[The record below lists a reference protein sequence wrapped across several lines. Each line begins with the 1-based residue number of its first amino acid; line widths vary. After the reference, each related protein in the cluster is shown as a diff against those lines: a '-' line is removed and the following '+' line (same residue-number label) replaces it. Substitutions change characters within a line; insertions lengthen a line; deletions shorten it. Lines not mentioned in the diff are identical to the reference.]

1 MRDVLITLI
10 VLGAVPFILARTHIG
25 ILMWTWLSL
34 MNPHRLAWG
43 FAYSFPFGAVVAIS
57 TLISFLLS
65 NEPKRFPLNAVTIFL
80 ILFILWI
87 NITTVVALLPD
98 EALAQWSRAIKI
110 QVMVLVSL
118 LVMQRQERIHA
129 LAWIIVLSLGFYGL
143 KGGIFTL
150 LTGGTYLVWG
160 PAESFI
166 ADNNSL
172 ALAVIMTI
180 PLMRYLQLS
189 TDRKWVKFGLG
200 VLMVASTISA
210 IASYSRGAFLAMA
223 AMGFFFWIKSRSK
236 YVVGFALISLAL
248 LTLSFMPEQWM
259 SRMYTIE
266 TYSQDPSAMGRINS
280 WLFAINLAKDRL
292 FGGGFGAFDQRL
304 FLAYAP
310 DPLDVHAAH
319 SIYFEVLGEHG
330 FIGLGLFIAVM
341 IFAWRMGTRIIKMAK
356 GQPELKWAE
365 NLAAM
370 SQVSLIAYAVGG
382 TFLSLAYYDL
392 YYNVVAL
399 LVLTEQ
405 VIKQKTTVPR
415 RSQKAPSRPSN
426 LAEGEVGITEATSVR
441 Q

>member
-1 MRDVLITLI
+1 MRDVLITFI
-10 VLGAVPFILARTHIG
+10 ILGAVPFILARTHIG
-25 ILMWTWLSL
+25 ILVWTWLSL

-43 FAYSFPFGAVVAIS
+43 FAYSFPFGAVVAIA

-87 NITTVVALLPD
+87 NITTVFAMLPD
-98 EALAQWSRAIKI
+98 EALTQWSRAIKI

-118 LVMQRQERIHA
+118 LVMQRRERIHT
-129 LAWIIVLSLGFYGL
+129 LTWIIVLSLGFYGL

-189 TDRKWVKFGLG
+189 TDKKLVKFGLG
-200 VLMVASTISA
+200 VLMVASSISA
-210 IASYSRGAFLAMA
+210 IASYSRGAFLALA
-223 AMGFFFWIKSRSK
+223 AMGLFFWIKSRSK

-248 LTLSFMPEQWM
+248 LVLSFMPEQWM

-280 WLFAINLAKDRL
+280 WWFAVNLAKDRL
-292 FGGGFGAFDQRL
+292 FGGGFGAFDRRL

-330 FIGLGLFIAVM
+330 FVGLGLFIAVM
-341 IFAWRMGTRIIKMAK
+341 IFAWRMGTRIIKVAK

-415 RSQKAPSRPSN
+415 RHQKVRSRPSY
-426 LAEGEVGITEATSVR
+426 LDESEVGITKATSIR